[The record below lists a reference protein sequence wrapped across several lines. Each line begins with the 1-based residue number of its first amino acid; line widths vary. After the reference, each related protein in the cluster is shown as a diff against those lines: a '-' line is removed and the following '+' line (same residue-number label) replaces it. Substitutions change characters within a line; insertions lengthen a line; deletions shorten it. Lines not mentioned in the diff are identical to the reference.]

1 MELRLRCFQLKW
13 YVKMKYHTLQPV
25 AGKFEIPTV
34 QLPIIAIPSSGYC
47 TCLTSFEK
55 SRLEHA
61 DNVKSIN
68 LCR

>member
-34 QLPIIAIPSSGYC
+34 LYSYRLWQFHFKDIARASTVLKNDGWSMQM
-47 TCLTSFEK
+47 T
-55 SRLEHA
+55 
-61 DNVKSIN
+61 
-68 LCR
+68 